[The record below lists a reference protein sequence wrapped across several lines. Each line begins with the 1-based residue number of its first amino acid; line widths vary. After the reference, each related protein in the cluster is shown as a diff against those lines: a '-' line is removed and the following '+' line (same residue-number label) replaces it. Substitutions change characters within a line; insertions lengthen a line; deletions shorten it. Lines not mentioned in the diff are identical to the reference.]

1 MHRSVERGLLR
12 RSLQGIQ
19 HVSVNE
25 KALKRNH
32 VYATIVSNSARGVV
46 IDVGEGRTKK
56 GTIASFERIF
66 AEIKGV
72 VETITTDMWTTY
84 ITAVETVFPNETLI
98 HDRFHLIQY
107 LNKAINRVRR
117 REVKTYPELKGTR
130 YVLLKNEA
138 NRTQKQDEIFKVIQK
153 SNLQVSL
160 AWRLREEFKGVFEC
174 YSFAEGNAHFGLWL
188 ASVQDAAV
196 TEVIKIAGM
205 FERHFDGVCNAL
217 CHEQSNGKAC
227 NGKIQEVKTI
237 GRGYR
242 MFENF
247 RVAILFFCGGLDLYP
262 TLIRRTRE
270 STG

>member
-32 VYATIVSNSARGVV
+32 VYATIVRARGVV

-84 ITAVETVFPNETLI
+84 ITAVETVFPNGALV

-107 LNKAINRVRR
+107 LNKTINRVRR
-117 REVKTYPELKGTR
+117 REAKTNPELKGTR
-130 YVLLKNEA
+130 YVLLKNED
-138 NRTQKQDEIFKVIQK
+138 NRTQKQDEIFKVIQE
-153 SNLQVSL
+153 SNLQVSIAGGYAKNSRGFL
-160 AWRLREEFKGVFEC
+160 NVTPSPKQRRTLNSGLPVFEMQ
-174 YSFAEGNAHFGLWL
+174 L
-188 ASVQDAAV
+188 
-196 TEVIKIAGM
+196 
-205 FERHFDGVCNAL
+205 
-217 CHEQSNGKAC
+217 
-227 NGKIQEVKTI
+227 
-237 GRGYR
+237 
-242 MFENF
+242 
-247 RVAILFFCGGLDLYP
+247 
-262 TLIRRTRE
+262 
-270 STG
+270 